1 MKRTAGC
8 SDKKKKNQTHQTVAL
23 KKTTAAAQK
32 KKKPSS
38 PRKSKILRRVSE
50 NVLSGTAKLP
60 VHTTRRRPSTRG
72 WVIAQTLARRWLE
85 LLG

>member
-23 KKTTAAAQK
+23 KKTTAAAQ

-72 WVIAQTLARRWLE
+72 WVIAQTLARCWIALI
-85 LLG
+85 G